1 MASLTLKVS
10 GMTCG
15 HCRMKVE
22 KAITGVSGVHGAA
35 VDLHAGAAEVD
46 FDERRTDAG
55 RIVSAVEAAGY
66 RARVEPL
73 R

>member
-1 MASLTLKVS
+1 
-10 GMTCG
+10 
-15 HCRMKVE
+15 MKVE

-46 FDERRTDAG
+46 FDERQTDAG